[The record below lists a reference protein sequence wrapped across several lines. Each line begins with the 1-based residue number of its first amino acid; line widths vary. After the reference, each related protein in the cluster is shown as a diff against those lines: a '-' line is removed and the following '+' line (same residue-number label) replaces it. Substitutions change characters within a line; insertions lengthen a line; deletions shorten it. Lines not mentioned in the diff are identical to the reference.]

1 MQTRLM
7 SLVESV
13 TNIFVGYAVAV
24 ITQLLVFPLFGLAAS
39 LSDNLIIG
47 LIFTGLCGAPH
58 KAVYAERMIMQS
70 LWRP

>member
-1 MQTRLM
+1 MQTRMM

-39 LSDNLIIG
+39 LGDNLAIG
-47 LIFTGLCGAPH
+47 LIFTVVSLARS
-58 KAVYAERMIMQS
+58 YALR
-70 LWRP
+70 RAFNAHTTR